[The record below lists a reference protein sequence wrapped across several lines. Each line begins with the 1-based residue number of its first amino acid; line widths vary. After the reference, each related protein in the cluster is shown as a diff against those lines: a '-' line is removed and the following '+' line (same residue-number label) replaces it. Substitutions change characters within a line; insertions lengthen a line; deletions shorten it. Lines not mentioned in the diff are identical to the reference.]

1 MSVRITKSELIRVG
15 RAAWVVLAVVRAVP
29 AAGEPERVEP
39 VEVLVLAGGSPAA
52 ITRSVSPTDRHRLV
66 DGDTAHRVHDL
77 RDALV
82 VDHQV
87 VVDDRVQRRDLPVDR
102 DRARRHPPRSRDR
115 RRAGAG
121 SRLGCRVGAHL
132 PPQPE
137 RPKPGQPRST
147 RRQ

>member
-66 DGDTAHRVHDL
+66 DG
-77 RDALV
+77 
-82 VDHQV
+82 
-87 VVDDRVQRRDLPVDR
+87 
-102 DRARRHPPRSRDR
+102 
-115 RRAGAG
+115 
-121 SRLGCRVGAHL
+121 
-132 PPQPE
+132 
-137 RPKPGQPRST
+137 
-147 RRQ
+147 